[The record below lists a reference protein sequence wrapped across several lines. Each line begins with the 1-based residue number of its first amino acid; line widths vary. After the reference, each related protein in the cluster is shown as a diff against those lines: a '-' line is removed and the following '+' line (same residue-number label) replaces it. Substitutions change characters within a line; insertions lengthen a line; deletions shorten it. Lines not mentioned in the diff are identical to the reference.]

1 MIDIATIFEPATA
14 VAVAVVGWWVKG
26 IKADSRETKDMVRET
41 DKKLDALRSEFHAE
55 MQDYTHKETCRAHRE
70 GIQAQINILK
80 EEQTISLAK
89 AVNDTHKMHTLYN
102 SMTQAERK
110 AHAAQC
116 LFRGDME

>member
-1 MIDIATIFEPATA
+1 MVDIATIFEPATA

-26 IKADSRETKDMVRET
+26 LRADSRETKDMVRET
-41 DKKLDALRSEFHAE
+41 DRKLDVLRSEFHAE

-70 GIQAQINILK
+70 GIQAQINLLK
-80 EEQTISLAK
+80 EEQKISLAK
-89 AVNDTHKMHTLYN
+89 AVNDTHKMHALYN